1 MKFKPLHELRH
12 ILVRLLLGDVLY
24 KEVGICGHVE
34 TYWNDTL
41 KDYCTY
47 HGQCKGLPYSAYS
60 IHEFLA
66 LLMESWPAGTGNPQ
80 FPIPCSSDSYETDP
94 ADAYDLCENKWVGE
108 QHTLRINLLNYL
120 VEKIDELLEEG
131 KQRWH

>member
-47 HGQCKGLPYSAYS
+47 HGRCEGLPYSAYS
-60 IHEFLA
+60 IHDLLA
-66 LLMESWPAGTGNPQ
+66 SLMESWPACTGDPQ
-80 FPIPCSSDSYETDP
+80 YPIPCSSDSYETDP
-94 ADAYDLCENKWVGE
+94 ADAYDLCDNKWEGE
-108 QHTLRINLLNYL
+108 QLNLRLNLLDFMIYTLNSL
-120 VEKIDELLEEG
+120 IIEEE
-131 KQRWH
+131 Q